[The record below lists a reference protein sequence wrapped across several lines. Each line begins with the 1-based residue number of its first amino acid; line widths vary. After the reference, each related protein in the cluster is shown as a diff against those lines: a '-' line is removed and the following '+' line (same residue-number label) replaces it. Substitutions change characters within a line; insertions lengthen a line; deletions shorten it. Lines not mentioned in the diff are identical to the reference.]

1 LAAVDRHGL
10 PATKEGSQPPHEA
23 EGGGGGRWDAAV
35 GEGEREELDAAGGT
49 VHRLVGEVQLRR
61 LLLGK
66 QGDEDIDAG
75 GLYDD
80 LGMEVG
86 CYGNKVIQTPNIDA
100 LAKNG
105 SRFTHSF
112 ATVSSCSPS
121 RACLYSGLY
130 THTSGQY
137 GLAHAT
143 HHFRS
148 QENIKS
154 LPRVLKD
161 AGYHCAILVSR
172 RGFANSFRR
181 LRAVLLNRTALSRQ
195 QSARQ

>member
-1 LAAVDRHGL
+1 MRSL
-10 PATKEGSQPPHEA
+10 PFAPA
-23 EGGGGGRWDAAV
+23 
-35 GEGEREELDAAGGT
+35 
-49 VHRLVGEVQLRR
+49 
-61 LLLGK
+61 LLGLALVPALAPAA
-66 QGDEDIDAG
+66 EPARRNVVLIVA
-75 GLYDD
+75 DD

>member
-1 LAAVDRHGL
+1 MRSLSIALTLFGLAL
-10 PATKEGSQPPHEA
+10 PPALASAA
-23 EGGGGGRWDAAV
+23 EPKHHNVVLIVA
-35 GEGEREELDAAGGT
+35 
-49 VHRLVGEVQLRR
+49 
-61 LLLGK
+61 
-66 QGDEDIDAG
+66 
-75 GLYDD
+75 DD

-86 CYGNKVIQTPNIDA
+86 CFGNKVIQTPNIDA

-105 SRFTHSF
+105 TRFTHSF